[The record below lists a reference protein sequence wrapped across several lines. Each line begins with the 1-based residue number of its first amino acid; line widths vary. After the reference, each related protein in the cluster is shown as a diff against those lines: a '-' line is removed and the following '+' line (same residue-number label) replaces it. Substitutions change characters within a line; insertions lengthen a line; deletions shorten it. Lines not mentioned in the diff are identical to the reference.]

1 MQTEDVIMR
10 KQRVLVE
17 KEGNVSLKIENYNLK
32 LLEQKNVNQVKKI
45 AYHEVAHLVVA
56 EKCNG
61 YYIDELYGLTIVP
74 IKQERGTLFGSA
86 MFTMKKSVKNEN
98 IIQYIKSGIDYIAIS
113 LAGNIAERIGFPNEI
128 AHESILDCEYAK
140 EKAESIIQCD
150 DIAMSGREK
159 ASYCRLSTFFMKNL
173 KKEKDTYYFVFRLY
187 YPKEYIC
194 NVEVKK
200 INKLYKIT
208 SFTLDI

>member
-56 EKCNG
+56 EKW
-61 YYIDELYGLTIVP
+61 
-74 IKQERGTLFGSA
+74 TLLGSA

-140 EKAESIIQCD
+140 EKAESIISKMKRSGILINELNENLIIGLAKD
-150 DIAMSGREK
+150 NATDI
-159 ASYCRLSTFFMKNL
+159 
-173 KKEKDTYYFVFRLY
+173 
-187 YPKEYIC
+187 IC
-194 NVEVKK
+194 ENWIIIKRIAE
-200 INKLYKIT
+200 KLYKEKV
-208 SFTLDI
+208 LLKEDIEELL

>member
-140 EKAESIIQCD
+140 EKAESIISKMKRSGILINELNENLIIGPAKD
-150 DIAMSGREK
+150 NATDI
-159 ASYCRLSTFFMKNL
+159 
-173 KKEKDTYYFVFRLY
+173 
-187 YPKEYIC
+187 IC
-194 NVEVKK
+194 ENWIIIKRIAE
-200 INKLYKIT
+200 KLYKEKV
-208 SFTLDI
+208 LLKEDIEELL